1 MLEKSIYSK
10 KNLNRKK
17 LSKNI
22 NLTKDPI
29 WDLLRKVTI
38 PASVGSL
45 FQTFYN
51 LVDTWFA
58 GKISAEAIAAI
69 AKSFPIFFVIIAVG
83 VGIGAAT
90 NASIGNLIGEK
101 KINKASLLVAQS
113 VVFAILISI
122 IVTLFGLNASN
133 FLLTVMGSD
142 IASIALTREYL
153 DIIFYGTFIV
163 MIQISLNGTLNAQG
177 DTKSYRNALIF
188 SFFLN
193 ILLNPLFIFGS
204 TNSFIWISN
213 FIPVLINFNFPG
225 IIPEFGISGLAIATV
240 ISQLIGTIYLAYKV
254 NLCGLRKYLNIKCFI
269 PKLDLLQDLF
279 SQAVPIMFSMLF
291 IGVGIFNILYFIGQ
305 FGELATAGYGAA
317 LRVEQVFLLPVIGLN
332 TAVLSIGGQNFGA
345 KEFYRIKELYL
356 KALLFGCSFMV
367 VAGII
372 LFFGAEFFVSQFTN
386 NSEAI
391 YHGAI
396 YLKIAALIGPI
407 YPVFFV
413 TTAVF
418 QALKKP
424 IYSLY
429 LSILRLTALPFLSL
443 WYVINIRAGNYN
455 DIFYTIMITNWLM
468 GIAVLSFIPFFFR
481 KKLRMS
487 FKKLFVF

>member
-1 MLEKSIYSK
+1 M
-10 KNLNRKK
+10 
-17 LSKNI
+17 
-22 NLTKDPI
+22 NLTKDSI
-29 WDLLRKVTI
+29 WSLLRKVTV

-58 GKISAEAIAAI
+58 GRISAEAIGAI
-69 AKSFPIFFVIIAVG
+69 AKSFPIYFVIIAVG

-101 KINKASLLVAQS
+101 KINKASMFVAQS
-113 VVFAILISI
+113 VIFAVSMSV
-122 IVTLFGLNASN
+122 IVTLFGLNSSN
-133 FLLTVMGSD
+133 FLLSVMGSD
-142 IASIALTREYL
+142 ITSIALTREYL

-163 MIQISLNGTLNAQG
+163 MIQISLNGALNAQG
-177 DTKSYRNALIF
+177 DTKSYRNVLIF

-193 ILLNPLFIFGS
+193 IFLNPLFIWGY
-204 TNSFIWISN
+204 
-213 FIPVLINFNFPG
+213 G
-225 IIPEFGISGLAIATV
+225 IIPAFGISGLAIATV
-240 ISQLIGTIYLAYKV
+240 IAQSIGTLYLAYKI
-254 NLCGLRKYLNIKCFI
+254 NSCKLKKYLYIQCFI
-269 PKLDLLQDLF
+269 PKLDMLKELF
-279 SQAVPIMFSMLF
+279 SQSLPIMFSMLF

-305 FGELATAGYGAA
+305 FGDLATAGYGAA

-345 KEFYRIKELYL
+345 KQFARIKELYF
-356 KALLFGCSFMV
+356 KALLFGSSFMV
-367 VAGII
+367 AAGII

-391 YHGAI
+391 MSGAI
-396 YLKIAALIGPI
+396 YLKVAALIGPI
-407 YPVFFV
+407 YPIFFI

-429 LSILRLTALPFLSL
+429 LSILRLTAIPFLSL
-443 WYVINIRAGNYN
+443 WYVINIREGEYQ
-455 DIFYTIMITNWLM
+455 DIFYTIMTTNWLM
-468 GIAVLSFIPFFFR
+468 GLVVLIYMPFFLR

-487 FKKLFVF
+487 FKKLFVFSS